1 MARRSWAIDA
11 FVGAVFKRRG
21 GDSLGMGR
29 GFNSAPI
36 LTGFHGQ
43 KASNFCLDRTTIGP
57 RSCVNRDP
65 RALSIIVGLGRV
77 DSAAEGVRSRLD
89 RGSIAARSRL
99 DREVLPQHLCTVR
112 CESRE
117 PSDVDQVSRPISI
130 DFDQLA
136 AAVGWRSIA
145 RWSVHRS
152 MKIGSSL

>member
-1 MARRSWAIDA
+1 MVLKRELARRAWAIDA

-36 LTGFHGQ
+36 FDRISRSKSFQFLPRSHHDRATIAPRSGHDRASIVILELCRSSSARVESIPRQ
-43 KASNFCLDRTTIGP
+43 KAC
-57 RSCVNRDP
+57 
-65 RALSIIVGLGRV
+65 
-77 DSAAEGVRSRLD
+77 
-89 RGSIAARSRL
+89 

-136 AAVGWRSIA
+136 AAV
-145 RWSVHRS
+145 
-152 MKIGSSL
+152 